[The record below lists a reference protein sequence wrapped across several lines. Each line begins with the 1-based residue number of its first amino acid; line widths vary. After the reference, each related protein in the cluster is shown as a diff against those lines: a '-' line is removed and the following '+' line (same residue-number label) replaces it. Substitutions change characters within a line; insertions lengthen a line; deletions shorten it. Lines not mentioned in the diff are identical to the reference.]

1 VGATHGLAGRAAG
14 EKHFMKTLYGL
25 TPDEIEAFVIAQGLP
40 KYRAAQL
47 MGWIYQKNVLAWDE
61 IRNLPK
67 EMLQKLSEN
76 IRLTA
81 LQPDEGKKTVA
92 AGTTKFLFKT
102 GDGHFL
108 ESVLISRMDA
118 TDPEDGEEAIPQG
131 RRETVCVSTQ
141 LGCKVQCVFCASGQ
155 AKFTRNLTTGEIVEQ
170 VARIARMKGKKIT
183 NVVFMGMG
191 EPLDNYEAT
200 LKAVRIL
207 IEPWGFGF
215 GARRVTVSTSGI
227 TPKILEFV
235 KAVDGRV
242 RLSVSLHSSIDEVR
256 STLVPIN
263 RRYPLKDL
271 ISALRRI
278 NQDLK
283 RDITFE
289 YTLIAGVNDSEEE
302 AEGVSIIAKPLRA
315 KINVIPY
322 NPIAEY
328 PHKAPTPEATERF
341 CEQLE
346 RRGLHVILR
355 KTVGHDIDAA
365 CGQLRLDRE
374 RRTERAPR
382 NSSR

>member
-1 VGATHGLAGRAAG
+1 
-14 EKHFMKTLYGL
+14 MKTLYGSA
-25 TPDEIEAFVIAQGLP
+25 PDEIEALVIAQGLP

-47 MGWIYQKNVLAWDE
+47 LNWIYQKNVLAWDE
-61 IRNLPK
+61 IKNLPK
-67 EMLQKLSEN
+67 EALQKISEKEN
-76 IRLTA
+76 LTA
-81 LQPDEGKKTVA
+81 LEPGEEKKTA
-92 AGTTKFLFKT
+92 AGGSTKFLFKT
-102 GDGHFL
+102 RDGHLL
-108 ESVLISRMDA
+108 ETVLISQKDA
-118 TDPEDGEEAIPQG
+118 VDAQEDEETMTSG
-131 RRETVCVSTQ
+131 GRETVCVSTQ

-155 AKFTRNLTTGEIVEQ
+155 GKFTRNLTAGEIVEQ
-170 VARIARMKGKKIT
+170 VARVSRMTGKKIT

-191 EPLDNYEAT
+191 EPLDNFEET

-271 ISALRRI
+271 VSALRRI

-289 YTLIAGVNDSEEE
+289 YTLISGVNDSQEE
-302 AEGVSIIAKPLRA
+302 AEGVAILAKPLRA

-328 PHKAPTPEATERF
+328 PHKAPSPEDCERF
-341 CEQLE
+341 CESLKD
-346 RRGLHVILR
+346 RGLHVTLR
-355 KTVGHDIDAA
+355 KTAGREIDAA
-365 CGQLRLDRE
+365 CGQLRLDRSM
-374 RRTERAPR
+374 RQG
-382 NSSR
+382 

>member
-1 VGATHGLAGRAAG
+1 
-14 EKHFMKTLYGL
+14 MKTLYGS
-25 TPDEIEAFVIAQGLP
+25 TPDEIETFVLAQGLP
-40 KYRAAQL
+40 KFRSVQL
-47 MGWIYQKNVLAWDE
+47 LNWIYQKNVLAWDE
-61 IRNLPK
+61 IKNLTK
-67 EMLQKLSEN
+67 DMLQKISGE

-81 LQPDEGKKTVA
+81 LEPTEEKKAVA
-92 AGTTKFLFKT
+92 GGPTKFLFKT
-102 GDGHFL
+102 ADGHVL
-108 ESVLISRMDA
+108 ESVLISQKDA
-118 TDPEDGEEAIPQG
+118 TDVQEDEEALPQG

-141 LGCKVQCVFCASGQ
+141 LGCKVQCAFCASGQ
-155 AKFTRNLTTGEIVEQ
+155 GKFTRNLTAGEIVEQ
-170 VARIARMKGKKIT
+170 VARIARMTGKKIT

-200 LKAVRIL
+200 LKAVRIF

-256 STLVPIN
+256 SSLVPIN
-263 RRYPLKDL
+263 RRYPLKEL
-271 ISALRRI
+271 VSALRRI

-302 AEGVSIIAKPLRA
+302 AEGVAMIAKPLRA

-322 NPIAEY
+322 NPIAEF
-328 PHKAPTPEATERF
+328 PHKAPTPEATDRF

-355 KTVGHDIDAA
+355 KTVGRDIDAA
-365 CGQLRLDRE
+365 CGQLRLDRSM
-374 RRTERAPR
+374 RQV
-382 NSSR
+382 

>member
-1 VGATHGLAGRAAG
+1 M
-14 EKHFMKTLYGL
+14 MKTLYGA
-25 TPDEIEAFVIAQGLP
+25 TPDEIEAFVVGQGLP
-40 KYRAAQL
+40 KYRATQL
-47 MGWIYQKNVLAWDE
+47 LGWIYQKIVLAWDE

-67 EMLQKLSEN
+67 DMLQKISGE

-81 LQPDEGKKTVA
+81 LEPDEEKKA
-92 AGTTKFLFKT
+92 IAGGSTKFLFKT
-102 GDGHFL
+102 SDGHFL
-108 ESVLISRMDA
+108 ESVLISQKD
-118 TDPEDGEEAIPQG
+118 TLDLEEGEEAITSG
-131 RRETVCVSTQ
+131 RETVCVSTQ

-155 AKFTRNLTTGEIVEQ
+155 GKFTRNLTAGEIVEQ
-170 VARIARMKGKKIT
+170 VARIGRMTGKKIT

-191 EPLDNYEAT
+191 EPLDNYEAM
-200 LKAVRIL
+200 LKAVQIL

-256 STLVPIN
+256 SGLVPIN
-263 RRYPLKDL
+263 RRYPLKEL
-271 ISALRRI
+271 MSALRRI

-289 YTLIAGVNDSEEE
+289 YTLIPGVNNSEEE
-302 AEGVSIIAKPLRA
+302 AEGVAILAKPLRA
-315 KINVIPY
+315 KVNVIPY

-328 PHKAPTPEATERF
+328 PHKAPTPEETKHF
-341 CEQLE
+341 CDQLE

-355 KTVGHDIDAA
+355 KTAGGDINAA
-365 CGQLRLDRE
+365 CGQLRLDRST
-374 RRTERAPR
+374 RLV
-382 NSSR
+382 